1 LDYPLCP
8 WSPARCTIW
17 GVTEQKLRK
26 AVFRI
31 PAISYLAI
39 VFLTVCLIPV
49 SFNGV
54 PGLWALYA
62 VPLVLIVFVA
72 RTRTTATP
80 KGLDIRTLFGHRDV
94 PWEALKGLAITR
106 RSKVRA
112 VLADDSQLPL
122 PTVRTRHI
130 PVLSLVSD
138 GRVADPTG
146 LTDDLTKKSPAEPAG
161 DSGEENA

>member
-1 LDYPLCP
+1 MTG
-8 WSPARCTIW
+8 AVHHQ

-31 PAISYLAI
+31 PAITYLAI
-39 VFLTVCLIPV
+39 VFLMVCLIPV

-54 PGLWALYA
+54 PGLWALYV
-62 VPLVLIVFVA
+62 VPLGLIVFVA
-72 RTRTTATP
+72 RTRTVATP
-80 KGLDIRTLFGHRDV
+80 QGLDTRTMFGHREI
-94 PWEALKGLAITR
+94 PWEALKGLAITP

-130 PVLSLVSD
+130 PVMSLVSD
-138 GRVADPTG
+138 GRIADPTG
-146 LTDDLTKKSPAEPAG
+146 LTDDLTGKSPEESREGPPH
-161 DSGEENA
+161 GE

>member
-1 LDYPLCP
+1 MTL
-8 WSPARCTIW
+8 AVHHQ

-39 VFLTVCLIPV
+39 VFLMVCLIPV

-54 PGLWALYA
+54 PGLWALYV
-62 VPLVLIVFVA
+62 VPLALIVFVA
-72 RTRTTATP
+72 RTRTVATP
-80 KGLDIRTLFGHRDV
+80 QGLDLRTMFGHRHV

-106 RSKVRA
+106 RAKVRA
-112 VLADDSQLPL
+112 VLADDSQIPL

-146 LTDDLTKKSPAEPAG
+146 LTDDLTGKTTEKAPAETG
-161 DSGEENA
+161 DKPEESS

>member
-1 LDYPLCP
+1 M
-8 WSPARCTIW
+8 
-17 GVTEQKLRK
+17 TEQKLRK

-31 PAISYLAI
+31 PAITYLAI
-39 VFLTVCLIPV
+39 VFLMVCLIPV

-54 PGLWALYA
+54 PGLWALYI
-62 VPLVLIVFVA
+62 VPLGLIVFVA
-72 RTRTTATP
+72 RTRTIATP
-80 KGLDIRTLFGHRDV
+80 QGLDTRTMFGHREI
-94 PWEALKGLAITR
+94 PWDALKGLAITP

-130 PVLSLVSD
+130 PVMSLVSD

-146 LTDDLTKKSPAEPAG
+146 LTDDLTGKSPAEATG
-161 DSGEENA
+161 DKPEENPA